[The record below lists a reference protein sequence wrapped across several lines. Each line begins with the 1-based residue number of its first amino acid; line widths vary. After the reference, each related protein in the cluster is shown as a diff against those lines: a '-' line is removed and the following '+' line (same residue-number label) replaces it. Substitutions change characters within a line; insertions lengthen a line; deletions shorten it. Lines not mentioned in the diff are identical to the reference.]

1 MLVAC
6 THGDIA
12 PVNRMPLVAKEHGA
26 AIVEVN
32 RERSL
37 YTDRITD
44 YFLQGSA
51 GEVLSDLVGEV
62 EAILKTTPN
71 DSHMLSP

>member
-12 PVNRMPLVAKEHGA
+12 PVNRMPMVAKEYGA
-26 AIVEVN
+26 VIVEVN
-32 RERSL
+32 RDKSL

-44 YFLQGSA
+44 YFLQGEA
-51 GEVLSDLVGEV
+51 GEVLPALAREV
-62 EAILKTTPN
+62 EEILESAAN
-71 DSHMLSP
+71 